1 MEQFDCLDLDQV
13 FRRSLRGMV
22 ALLARI
28 IAKGVRVLNVH
39 KFGVVF
45 LEMNI
50 RSGIFLAI
58 AGSALSACSI
68 SGLSSGDGVTR
79 GRAVYEKECASCHGS
94 DGQGAGA
101 ESLGLGVLP
110 PALSQLSVRNDG
122 SFPHEFVRR
131 FIMGQLESDVVNKTM
146 PDFSKISLRHVYPSA
161 GADGEILEGAFTDL
175 LSYLES
181 IQDPA

>member
-13 FRRSLRGMV
+13 FRSSLRGMV

-94 DGQGAGA
+94 DGIFGKRA
-101 ESLGLGVLP
+101 
-110 PALSQLSVRNDG
+110 
-122 SFPHEFVRR
+122 
-131 FIMGQLESDVVNKTM
+131 
-146 PDFSKISLRHVYPSA
+146 
-161 GADGEILEGAFTDL
+161 
-175 LSYLES
+175 
-181 IQDPA
+181 